1 MSKNETYDEFVQIMR
16 MQGFNCIEC
25 QNTVKI
31 MSEPMKNIKALIYNK
46 HIHFANNEVLE
57 WCFKNVVCHEDV
69 KGNIFPRKEKNK
81 RGNKIDGA
89 VAAIMAM
96 AVALRMNFGELYT

>member
-1 MSKNETYDEFVQIMR
+1 

-46 HIHFANNEVLE
+46 HIHFANNEVLQ
-57 WCFKNVVCHEDV
+57 WCFNNVVCHEDV

-81 RGNKIDGA
+81 RDNKIDGA
-89 VAAIMAM
+89 VATIMAM